1 MNKKNTPRNKAQG
14 IENLQSHSN
23 ILANAPQARTQSEI
37 ERDLTFTQS
46 KMLKLTQ
53 LPNGT
58 NDIEA
63 LEKYGLGNF
72 IQRKCE
78 GQNLGYVFDE
88 QRETYTDNQG
98 IEHPCMIRFR
108 FIEWRADMV
117 GCKDK
122 AKAQEALDL
131 ANQLSLFDLEMV

>member
-1 MNKKNTPRNKAQG
+1 MKKNTPHKKAQG
-14 IENLQSHSN
+14 IKNLQSHSN
-23 ILANAPQARTQSEI
+23 LLTNASQARTQAKI
-37 ERDLTFTQS
+37 ERSLTFTQS
-46 KMLKLTQ
+46 KALNLTQ

-63 LEKYGLGNF
+63 LEKHGLGNF
-72 IQRKCE
+72 IQRKWE
-78 GQNLGYVFDE
+78 LQNLGFVFDE

-98 IEHPCMIRFR
+98 IEHPRMIRFR
-108 FIEWRADMV
+108 FIEWRAGMI

-122 AKAQEALDL
+122 DKAQEALDL